1 MMGRNPK
8 LARLRKV
15 QVILVFAFCLLLAIL
30 IWLERGR

>member
-8 LARLRKV
+8 LARLQKV
-15 QVILVFAFCLLLAIL
+15 QVILVVAFCLLLAIL